1 MLCSCLALAFNRSE
15 VAEASLR
22 HYITFLLF
30 WGGLMSR
37 ISMAA
42 TMVRVGK
49 KRLIPMSY
57 EGVYEIFPLMLLKHF
72 NAAFISKKNLLSSAG
87 DVL

>member
-1 MLCSCLALAFNRSE
+1 
-15 VAEASLR
+15 
-22 HYITFLLF
+22 
-30 WGGLMSR
+30 MSR

-57 EGVYEIFPLMLLKHF
+57 EGVYEILPLMLLKHF